1 MSGPFKENNEGF
13 SSFSTR
19 NNAKIPPLRTPWSS
33 KRYTPYSRTPK
44 TGRVSRIPSAKN
56 TSSFEQRRVLKDTT
70 NIFTPVNKEK
80 VFGKSTPNAFLRK
93 GKELTEVNED
103 ILSVVGK
110 TWRVNQ
116 CSPLYDFDYKKSSL
130 QKYQKLL
137 SAHLESD
144 AAKGMAFEV
153 DQDLR
158 NSTFRAEFEIL
169 KDFSFYDTDYKGLK
183 VKVFSRKKQN
193 SVNNTNGMDSRI
205 PVFDAVFCCFGNEF
219 EDQREL
225 DCFTSLPV
233 CLVKGPL
240 SLAKCLLSWFERQ
253 FDCRI
258 IPMHFSALDLSWYAS
273 LWAGIVPKG
282 SKSDL
287 ELCYSVPSSVNGLS
301 RVIYSINALDAQKLW
316 SCYHTNNSAIF
327 TDDECSGF
335 MKALESHF
343 YRHFRVNLGALTLM
357 RIGNPL
363 VFIGCEGRI
372 KISQAM
378 YVRHILQQITATIL
392 EKETLGRL

>member
-1 MSGPFKENNEGF
+1 MSDQFKENMEGF

-19 NNAKIPPLRTPWSS
+19 INTKLPLLRTPWSS

-44 TGRVSRIPSAKN
+44 TGRVSRIPTKN
-56 TSSFEQRRVLKDTT
+56 PPSLEQRGVLTDTT
-70 NIFTPVNKEK
+70 NIITPVNKAK
-80 VFGKSTPNAFLRK
+80 VLGKATPNTTLRK
-93 GKELTEVNED
+93 EKELTEINED

-144 AAKGMAFEV
+144 AAKGIAFEV

-158 NSTFRAEFEIL
+158 NSTFRAEFDIL
-169 KDFSFYDTDYKGLK
+169 KDFSFYDTDYTGFK

-193 SVNNTNGMDSRI
+193 TVKNVNGTDSQI
-205 PVFDAVFCCFGNEF
+205 PVLDVVFCYFGNEF
-219 EDQREL
+219 EDKRDV

-233 CLVKGPL
+233 CLVKGTM
-240 SLAKCLLSWFERQ
+240 SLAKCVLTWFEAQ

-258 IPMHFSALDLSWYAS
+258 IPMHFSPMDLSWYAS
-273 LWAGIVPKG
+273 LWAGIVPKE

-287 ELCYSVPSSVNGLS
+287 ELCYSVPSSVKGLN
-301 RVIYSINALDAQKLW
+301 RVIYSINAEDAQKLW
-316 SCYHTNNSAIF
+316 SCYHTSNSAIF
-327 TDDECSGF
+327 TDAESLCF

-343 YRHFRVNLGALTLM
+343 YHHFRVNLGALTLT

-363 VFIGCEGRI
+363 VFVGCEGRI

-378 YVRHILQQITATIL
+378 YVRHILQQITASIL
-392 EKETLGRL
+392 EKEALGRL